1 MLIQFRLSGSYLV
14 QACQGKVL
22 ANFTRECFSE
32 KQPKLRQVPPIKPQG
47 SNWDELK
54 NYTKE

>member
-1 MLIQFRLSGSYLV
+1 MPYLV